1 MALKKKLHRSTQE
14 RIGACESHLFF
25 LHEDLKLF
33 PLQYDR
39 YKQIAGKLRLLV
51 CAGGRNKPL
60 LLDLMDE
67 VGFTYEVQPPGPPG
81 PLTIPIPLVGW
92 RDDPDH
98 QALTLEIQQAAG
110 DRQKLAAIHERQ
122 AKLRKPMSLREY
134 TDKALATFIKPYDYS
149 FNDLVRSIAQQC
161 GSSHEDESIDEPI
174 AQMRSLVLNGVESHV
189 AVMVEYAGRV
199 LDAGAKFILYSV
211 EKGLY
216 QARYFARKTV

>member
-33 PLQYDR
+33 PQQYDR

-67 VGFTYEVQPPGPPG
+67 VGFTYEVQPPGP
-81 PLTIPIPLVGW
+81 LTIPIPPGGW
-92 RDDPDH
+92 RDGPDY

-149 FNDLVRSIAQQC
+149 FNELVRSIAQQC